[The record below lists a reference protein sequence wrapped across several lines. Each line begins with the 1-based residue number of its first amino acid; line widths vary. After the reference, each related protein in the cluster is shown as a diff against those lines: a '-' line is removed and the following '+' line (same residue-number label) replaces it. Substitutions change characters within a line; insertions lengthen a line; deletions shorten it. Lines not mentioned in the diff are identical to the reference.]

1 LPKRKKNDNVLE
13 EPAQATRKKR
23 STKTMDKK
31 SRKAL
36 QDSIKS
42 TDPDILVN
50 EGTAALTEEF
60 SDSHLLTFLDNV

>member
-1 LPKRKKNDNVLE
+1 
-13 EPAQATRKKR
+13 
-23 STKTMDKK
+23 MDKK

-60 SDSHLLTFLDNV
+60 FDSHLLTFLDNVWESNWLNL